1 MCKKEKLSKREVLL
15 EKFKKIKER
24 LEIRKK
30 RFQLWQA
37 EIDRKDEKGIATI
50 KELEK
55 GLKYWTKEQQLS
67 DRIDFFRDMIS
78 SLEKEI
84 YKEAI

>member
-1 MCKKEKLSKREVLL
+1 MSKEKLSKREVLL

-37 EIDRKDEKGIATI
+37 EIDRKDKKGIATI